1 MLRNYV
7 GYNPLF
13 WPRLSHIEATIE
25 NWAYDEAACIT
36 GRVTPSVDPCPKEF
50 RNCPMDTRLP
60 ISLFIC
66 KYITVCIIVINCVY
80 WKSDFQNKS
89 ASAQF
94 DDEFQSVLSFRE
106 PQLSCA
112 MVYSYIYLLS
122 HHLRHSV
129 FAWRGTTRFTGS
141 GRGGKLA
148 PTDGAWLSN
157 QFQFFF
163 SGHEKFR
170 CRSCR
175 WTSLGIYFPAA
186 SLKAATLSRDVQPS
200 VDLKSWYSKQYRWC
214 PTSHGSM
221 LNLATWSGSSL

>member
-1 MLRNYV
+1 
-7 GYNPLF
+7 
-13 WPRLSHIEATIE
+13 
-25 NWAYDEAACIT
+25 
-36 GRVTPSVDPCPKEF
+36 
-50 RNCPMDTRLP
+50 MDTRLP

-112 MVYSYIYLLS
+112 MVYSYIFY
-122 HHLRHSV
+122 RTTSV
-129 FAWRGTTRFTGS
+129 TAFSRGAARRDSPGLDGVGNWHRQMVPGS
-141 GRGGKLA
+141 Q
-148 PTDGAWLSN
+148 TS
-157 QFQFFF
+157 FSFFF

-200 VDLKSWYSKQYRWC
+200 VDLKSWYSKQYSWC

-221 LNLATWSGSSL
+221 LTLATWFHHFKTFRENVCGKKSVEETEIPLLHGY

>member
-112 MVYSYIYLLS
+112 MVYSYIYIYLLS
-122 HHLRHSV
+122 HHLRHGV

-163 SGHEKFR
+163 FGSRKIPLQVLQMNKSGHLFS
-170 CRSCR
+170 SCIPQG
-175 WTSLGIYFPAA
+175 SNLESGC
-186 SLKAATLSRDVQPS
+186 STLCWSEILVQ
-200 VDLKSWYSKQYRWC
+200 
-214 PTSHGSM
+214 
-221 LNLATWSGSSL
+221 

>member
-36 GRVTPSVDPCPKEF
+36 GRVTSSVDPCPKEF

-112 MVYSYIYLLS
+112 MVYSYIYIS
-122 HHLRHSV
+122 SIAPPPSRRFRVARHDAIHRVWTGWETGTDRWCLALKPVSV
-129 FAWRGTTRFTGS
+129 FFFGS
-141 GRGGKLA
+141 RKIPLQV
-148 PTDGAWLSN
+148 LQMN
-157 QFQFFF
+157 K
-163 SGHEKFR
+163 SGHLFS
-170 CRSCR
+170 SCIPQG
-175 WTSLGIYFPAA
+175 SNLESGC
-186 SLKAATLSRDVQPS
+186 STLCWSEILVQ
-200 VDLKSWYSKQYRWC
+200 
-214 PTSHGSM
+214 
-221 LNLATWSGSSL
+221 